1 MANELILAVD
11 DEAHIL
17 ELLSFN
23 LEASGYRVVTAATGE
38 DALVVCAHERPAM
51 VLLDIMLP
59 GIDGMEVCRRLKS
72 APTTADIPIIMLTA
86 KGDEVDKILGLELG
100 ADDYITKPFSVRELI
115 ARVKALL
122 RRAPPAGSGSGLIKK
137 GDKSE
142 TCQQRLP
149 GPEYLPL
156 FPVGFRAVP
165 DVGHARRAGGQYRRR
180 PVPGGRSPGRHGN
193 RHAGDVPV
201 YVAGDALRQRRI
213 DPGFPR
219 ARARGYGPGAQ
230 YLFRGRPL

>member
-1 MANELILAVD
+1 MTNTKKEREETHMANELILAVD

-38 DALVVCAHERPAM
+38 DALVVCAHERPAL

-100 ADDYITKPFSVRELI
+100 ADD
-115 ARVKALL
+115 
-122 RRAPPAGSGSGLIKK
+122 
-137 GDKSE
+137 
-142 TCQQRLP
+142 
-149 GPEYLPL
+149 
-156 FPVGFRAVP
+156 
-165 DVGHARRAGGQYRRR
+165 
-180 PVPGGRSPGRHGN
+180 
-193 RHAGDVPV
+193 
-201 YVAGDALRQRRI
+201 
-213 DPGFPR
+213 
-219 ARARGYGPGAQ
+219 
-230 YLFRGRPL
+230 

>member
-86 KGDEVDKILGLELG
+86 KGDEVDKINDGDTLEISPEHGTIRDLDNG
-100 ADDYITKPFSVRELI
+100 AEIRIPPLSPMMQTLI
-115 ARVKALL
+115 DKGGMVNYVKEQL
-122 RRAPPAGSGSGLIKK
+122 K
-137 GDKSE
+137 
-142 TCQQRLP
+142 
-149 GPEYLPL
+149 
-156 FPVGFRAVP
+156 
-165 DVGHARRAGGQYRRR
+165 
-180 PVPGGRSPGRHGN
+180 
-193 RHAGDVPV
+193 
-201 YVAGDALRQRRI
+201 
-213 DPGFPR
+213 
-219 ARARGYGPGAQ
+219 ARGEAE
-230 YLFRGRPL
+230 

>member
-86 KGDEVDKILGLELG
+86 RESEEDQLTGLTNG
-100 ADDYITKPFSVRELI
+100 ADNYITRPFRLRI
-115 ARVKALL
+115 LKAHIDVLVTCSHHL
-122 RRAPPAGSGSGLIKK
+122 NLTILKWGLPA
-137 GDKSE
+137 
-142 TCQQRLP
+142 RLP
-149 GPEYLPL
+149 FKAKLKQAIPACPAVL
-156 FPVGFRAVP
+156 FFMFIRLRIFFCAV
-165 DVGHARRAGGQYRRR
+165 
-180 PVPGGRSPGRHGN
+180 RHILYKSFFLLLGC
-193 RHAGDVPV
+193 
-201 YVAGDALRQRRI
+201 
-213 DPGFPR
+213 
-219 ARARGYGPGAQ
+219 
-230 YLFRGRPL
+230 